1 MESFRR
7 IMDIV
12 GTSMD
17 GVGVLIVV
25 GGSLFATVR
34 LAFRRMQGAGNYYVW
49 YRQDVGRAILL
60 AELTYQCPL
69 HCPYCSNP
77 MPCTTR
83 AAMSCSGVAD
93 SAHATEAA

>member
-34 LAFRRMQGAGNYYVW
+34 LALRRMQGAGNYYVW
-49 YRQDVGRAILL
+49 YR
-60 AELTYQCPL
+60 
-69 HCPYCSNP
+69 
-77 MPCTTR
+77 
-83 AAMSCSGVAD
+83 
-93 SAHATEAA
+93 